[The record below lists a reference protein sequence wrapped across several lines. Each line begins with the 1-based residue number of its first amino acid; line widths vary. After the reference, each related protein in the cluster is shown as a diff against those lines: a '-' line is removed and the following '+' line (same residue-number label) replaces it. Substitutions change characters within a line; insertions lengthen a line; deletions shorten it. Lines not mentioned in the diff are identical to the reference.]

1 VDSKDG
7 EDEVKSLDKGIET
20 IIAHELAMGSRNK
33 GMDDPP
39 RISSRSK
46 KVCRSDACN
55 DADAR
60 EEMIELENDA
70 IDTLVDKNQDL
81 STKGIDT
88 DGWIRD

>member
-1 VDSKDG
+1 MTRRPLQLVFEPSTFCVDSKDG
-7 EDEVKSLDKGIET
+7 EDEVKSLDKKIET
-20 IIAHELAMGSRNK
+20 IIAYEVAMGSRNK

-60 EEMIELENDA
+60 EEMIELENDQS
-70 IDTLVDKNQDL
+70 IL
-81 STKGIDT
+81 
-88 DGWIRD
+88 